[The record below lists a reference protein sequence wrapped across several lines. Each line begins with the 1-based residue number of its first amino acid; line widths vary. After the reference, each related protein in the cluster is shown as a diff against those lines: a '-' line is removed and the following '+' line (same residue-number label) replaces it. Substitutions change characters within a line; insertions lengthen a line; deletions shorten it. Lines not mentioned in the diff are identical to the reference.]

1 MTTMYKNELFILMYC
16 VPMIPTGELFQIF
29 IFYDK
34 WRTPDFLVGKFIFHV
49 ELER

>member
-16 VPMIPTGELFQIF
+16 VPMIPTGQLSQIF

-34 WRTPDFLVGKFIFHV
+34 WWVRNFSSEKIIFHV